1 MTDEKHM
8 RQQSFQSTIYKLA
21 IYNRIMS
28 KTFYLSKYINRP
40 NRLENHDLDDIAK
53 LIYIYT
59 LNRKSPSQVKQFHL
73 LDSHQSSEVRQSL
86 EL

>member
-1 MTDEKHM
+1 M
-8 RQQSFQSTIYKLA
+8 RQQSFQSTIYELA

-28 KTFYLSKYINRP
+28 KTFHLSKYKNRP

-59 LNRKSPSQVKQFHL
+59 KS
-73 LDSHQSSEVRQSL
+73 
-86 EL
+86 